1 MVEKEKRVVEQAL
14 MNLAEECL
22 ALGKKERPE
31 KQWLKRVY
39 DRFRAENGQMGKRR
53 QTSFFSGECTPQSRT
68 NRPTR

>member
-39 DRFRAENGQMGKRR
+39 DRFRAENGQMGKAAAGIFLSTENSARCLGRR
-53 QTSFFSGECTPQSRT
+53 
-68 NRPTR
+68 

>member
-39 DRFRAENGQMGKRR
+39 DRFRAENG
-53 QTSFFSGECTPQSRT
+53 
-68 NRPTR
+68 